1 MAAHLK
7 LVDTDYAERPR
18 SLEPTPAT
26 ESQQTERIRK
36 LTFKKV
42 AVAIVAGVIAAWITD

>member
-1 MAAHLK
+1 MAAHRK

-18 SLEPTPAT
+18 LEPTPAT

-36 LTFKKV
+36 LTFKEV